1 MMKLD
6 NYTAILLEEI
16 RDQFRAV
23 IEMVSQMQDNMQFL
37 AKTAELE
44 VVKDDISVIK
54 KVVTDISRQQKDH
67 EKRIT
72 KLESVHAG

>member
-37 AKTAELE
+37 VKTAELE

-67 EKRIT
+67 EKRTT

>member
-54 KVVTDISRQQKDH
+54 KVVTNISRQQKDH

>member
-16 RDQFRAV
+16 RDQFRAL

-67 EKRIT
+67 EKRTT

>member
-44 VVKDDISVIK
+44 VVKDDIRVIK

>member
-1 MMKLD
+1 MMKLY

-37 AKTAELE
+37 VKTAELE
-44 VVKDDISVIK
+44 VVKDDIRVIK

-72 KLESVHAG
+72 KLESVHAV

>member
-37 AKTAELE
+37 VKTAELE
-44 VVKDDISVIK
+44 VVKDDIRVIK

>member
-1 MMKLD
+1 MTKLD

-37 AKTAELE
+37 VKTVELE
-44 VVKDDISVIK
+44 VVKDDIRVIK

>member
-37 AKTAELE
+37 VKTAELE
-44 VVKDDISVIK
+44 VVKDDISFIK